1 MVWTSIDSYVACSL
15 LVLVVALAAR
25 LDLCLRND
33 LVQFLV
39 RAAATAA
46 SSLDLVVLAHN
57 VLEGAIVEVGATF
70 VLLLRLVDVVYDDL
84 LRIFR
89 LR

>member
-25 LDLCLRND
+25 LDLCLRNG